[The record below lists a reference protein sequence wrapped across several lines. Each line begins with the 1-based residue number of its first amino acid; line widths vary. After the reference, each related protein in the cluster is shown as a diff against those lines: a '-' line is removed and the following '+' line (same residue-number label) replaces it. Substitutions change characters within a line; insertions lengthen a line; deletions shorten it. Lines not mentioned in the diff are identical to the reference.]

1 MKKVLTLILTLSL
14 LLCPLGVLAAEPE
27 LQTAYG
33 YAKLLNFGEFPEKP
47 EYEAGIATASI
58 PQYNSAAGATAVAE
72 ENTLQEIHE
81 YLRECLINCVKEIS
95 LVNYS
100 EDNKLEVIDTG
111 KIDENGIKIYVCE
124 NLSKLITETTNY
136 YPELFHVYKSY
147 SYNFYYSTTE
157 KNIMP
162 MP

>member
-14 LLCPLGVLAAEPE
+14 LLCPLGVSAAEPQ

-33 YAKLLNFGEFPEKP
+33 YAKLLNFGEFPENPK
-47 EYEAGIATASI
+47 YEEGIATASI
-58 PQYNSAAGATAVAE
+58 PQYNSAASATDS
-72 ENTLQEIHE
+72 TSKSDLQEIHE

-95 LVNYS
+95 LINYS
-100 EDNKLEVIDTG
+100 KDHKLEVINTG
-111 KIDENGIKIYVCE
+111 KTDENGNIIYICE

-147 SYNFYYSTTE
+147 SYIFYYCV
-157 KNIMP
+157 I
-162 MP
+162 